1 MTRREVLSY
10 VEIPDVDIQEF
21 NAWQDFKR
29 TFVRDEYIF
38 LKKEEEKQE
47 ELVIQGTSLLF
58 IFQFYRTL

>member
-29 TFVRDEYIF
+29 AFVRDEYIF

-47 ELVIQGTSLLF
+47 ELVIQGT
-58 IFQFYRTL
+58 

>member
-1 MTRREVLSY
+1 MTRREVLLY

-29 TFVRDEYIF
+29 AFIRDEYIF

-47 ELVIQGTSLLF
+47 ELVIQGK
-58 IFQFYRTL
+58 

>member
-21 NAWQDFKR
+21 SAWQDFKR
-29 TFVRDEYIF
+29 AFIRDEYIF

-47 ELVIQGTSLLF
+47 ELVIQ
-58 IFQFYRTL
+58 RK